1 MPLEEEE
8 AAAATATNINC
19 RISINTLLMSIQGV
33 GFSVGKRN
41 GDAVGGKNNGGV
53 GE

>member
-33 GFSVGKRN
+33 GFSVGKATETRWEE
-41 GDAVGGKNNGGV
+41 KTT
-53 GE
+53 EE

>member
-33 GFSVGKRN
+33 GFSVGKSN